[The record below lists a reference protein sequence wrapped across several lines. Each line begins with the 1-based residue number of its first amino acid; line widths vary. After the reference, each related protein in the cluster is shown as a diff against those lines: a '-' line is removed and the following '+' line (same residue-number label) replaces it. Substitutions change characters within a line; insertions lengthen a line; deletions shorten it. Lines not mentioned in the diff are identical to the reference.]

1 MGKYTTIIFDLDG
14 TLLNTLD
21 DLVDSVNY
29 VMTYLGFPEK
39 SRREVRNYV
48 GNGMRRLMELSL
60 PQNVDPHQI
69 EQAFS
74 IYRDYYTEHCRVK
87 TKPYGGIL
95 ELLGTLKKSGYKM
108 AIVSNKNDAAVRAL
122 RDIYFSEYI
131 ETAIGEKENIRKKPA
146 PDTVLQALKEL
157 NSSKGETL
165 YIGDSEVDKQTADNA
180 GMQCVLVSW
189 GFRDKEQLE
198 TLMPAGVID
207 SPLELLDF
215 L

>member
-29 VMTYLGFPEK
+29 VMTYLGFPGK

>member
-1 MGKYTTIIFDLDG
+1 LGKYTTIIFDLDG

-29 VMTYLGFPEK
+29 VMTYLGFPGK

>member
-1 MGKYTTIIFDLDG
+1 
-14 TLLNTLD
+14 
-21 DLVDSVNY
+21 
-29 VMTYLGFPEK
+29 
-39 SRREVRNYV
+39 
-48 GNGMRRLMELSL
+48 
-60 PQNVDPHQI
+60 
-69 EQAFS
+69 
-74 IYRDYYTEHCRVK
+74 
-87 TKPYGGIL
+87 
-95 ELLGTLKKSGYKM
+95 
-108 AIVSNKNDAAVRAL
+108 
-122 RDIYFSEYI
+122 
-131 ETAIGEKENIRKKPA
+131 A

>member
-29 VMTYLGFPEK
+29 VMTYLGFPGK

-60 PQNVDPHQI
+60 PRNVDPHQI